1 MITSAN
7 TTLTVYIALNVLIML
22 ILKNL
27 KLRVLASSIIGADR
41 KLKRQV
47 NRSSIDPID

>member
-7 TTLTVYIALNVLIML
+7 TMLTVYIALNVLIML

-27 KLRVLASSIIGADR
+27 KLRVLTSSIIGADR

>member
-1 MITSAN
+1 MITRAS
-7 TTLTVYIALNVLIML
+7 TTFTVYIALNVLIIL

-27 KLRVLASSIIGADR
+27 KLLVLKSSIIGADR